1 MNIVKEVYAMGV
13 QPGSEGGSGTTSP
26 FTLMFPWIMIF
37 AIFYLLVFRPQRQ
50 KQKRLEKTIAELEKG
65 DKIVTSGGLIGIVAG
80 LKEKSVTVRIS
91 ENVKVEI
98 LRSSVS
104 HVEKTKQG
112 KEESER

>member
-1 MNIVKEVYAMGV
+1 MNILEEVYAMGA
-13 QPGSEGGSGTTSP
+13 QPGGEGGSGTTSP

-50 KQKRLEKTIAELEKG
+50 KQKKLEKTIAELEKG
-65 DKIVTSGGLIGIVAG
+65 DKIVTSGGLIGIVVG
-80 LKEKSVTVRIS
+80 LKEKTVTVRIS

-104 HVEKTKQG
+104 HVEKSKQG
-112 KEESER
+112 KQD